1 MKLFILFL
9 VLILGGTSFYYFVI
23 KEPPV
28 GEDIGNELEK
38 ADLIRI
44 FTPRP
49 NQTIHSPLVVQGE
62 ARGTW
67 FFEAS
72 FPVRLF
78 DGNGKEISLG
88 IAQAQDEWM
97 TESFVPFKTEL
108 TFENPAT
115 ATGTL
120 VLEKDNPSGLPEH
133 ADELR
138 VPIRFDLQP

>member
-1 MKLFILFL
+1 MLESYPRQCKTPSGQTFA
-9 VLILGGTSFYYFVI
+9 
-23 KEPPV
+23 
-28 GEDIGNELEK
+28 EDIGNELEK
-38 ADLIRI
+38 ANLIRI
-44 FTPRP
+44 STPRP
-49 NQTIHSPLVVQGE
+49 NQTIYSPLVVQGE

-78 DGNGKEISLG
+78 DGNGKEIALG

-97 TESFVPFKTEL
+97 TESFVPFRTEL
-108 TFENPAT
+108 TFENPET

-120 VLEKDNPSGLPEH
+120 VLEKDNPSGLPEN